1 MNTNVRT
8 SDLSDSIIRAL
19 VRQTH
24 RTGFVLTSIYV
35 HIFIYKTDDFHSKQR
50 KYVHIG
56 TDCSFTGTDC
66 CFYFLEFFSTI
77 VATQYP
83 TCHVNINVRTS
94 DSIKHA
100 LVRQTHRI

>member
-35 HIFIYKTDDFHSKQR
+35 HILFIKLMKFIQNNENMSTLALIA
-50 KYVHIG
+50 VLPALIAV
-56 TDCSFTGTDC
+56 FT
-66 CFYFLEFFSTI
+66 F
-77 VATQYP
+77 
-83 TCHVNINVRTS
+83 
-94 DSIKHA
+94 
-100 LVRQTHRI
+100 